1 MVSKHGTEKIIVSLV
16 TSFFVLLSCT
26 KTPKQPIQ
34 EQDIPVVLHSGDL
47 IVRKGTGYFS
57 DIFKRMAS
65 RDKRFSHIGILS
77 IEQDSIFVYHIEAD
91 EFTGEG
97 IVLREQ
103 VSSFLDQSTDHAF
116 YTNTMDT
123 VAKHAMIVKAKAF
136 FEAKVVFDLNF
147 DATDDDKLYCSELV
161 AKCINYGMDSIYIQP
176 TLNWKGHLFYG
187 LDDIYSK
194 SVFSEIGL

>member
-1 MVSKHGTEKIIVSLV
+1 MVGKHGTKKVTLSLV

-26 KTPKQPIQ
+26 KIPKQSTQ
-34 EQDIPVVLHSGDL
+34 EQSIPVALQSGDL
-47 IVRKGTGYFS
+47 ILRKGTGYFS

-65 RDKRFSHIGILS
+65 RDKRFSHIGIIS
-77 IEQDSIFVYHIEAD
+77 KERDSIFVYHIEAD

-97 IVLREQ
+97 VVLREE
-103 VSSFLDQSTDHAF
+103 VNHFLQQSTDHAF
-116 YTNTMDT
+116 YANAMDT
-123 VAKHAMIVKAKAF
+123 VAKQAMLVKAKAF
-136 FEAKVVFDLNF
+136 FEVKVVFDLNF
-147 DATDDDKLYCSELV
+147 NAADDDKLYCSELV

-194 SVFSEIGL
+194 AAFSEIGL

>member
-1 MVSKHGTEKIIVSLV
+1 MVSKYGTKKIIVSLL

-26 KTPKQPIQ
+26 KTPKEPIQ
-34 EQDIPVVLHSGDL
+34 ELDIPVVLHSGDL

-57 DIFKRMAS
+57 DIFRRMAS
-65 RDKRFSHIGILS
+65 RDKRFSHIGIIS
-77 IEQDSIFVYHIEAD
+77 RERDSVFVYHIEAD

-97 IVLREQ
+97 VALREWM
-103 VSSFLDQSTDHAF
+103 SLFLHQSTDHAF
-116 YTNTMDT
+116 YANAMDT
-123 VAKHAMIVKAKAF
+123 VAKQAMLAKAKAF

-147 DATDDDKLYCSELV
+147 NATDDGKLYCSELV

-194 SVFSEIGL
+194 AVFSEIGL